1 MGSGQVRG
9 GTSSTVALRCPH
21 QVGPGLQDRSNCPGG
36 YPASLCSPG
45 PGTCAARPPI
55 PLACAQQPS
64 RPNQARV
71 DSEMAC
77 NGQGSTD
84 SVPGC
89 RGAGL
94 LIIQVSRWK
103 DQPAPAGWL
112 AGHWAPSSQSPMV
125 QGSKVQGPPRLL
137 SDVDLRILGPSQV
150 EIPRK
155 WARELFP
162 RFAFAI
168 TSRQLQVHTSLLAP
182 PRPVPSTLV
191 PRTLYDGHDDFLAL
205 LPCSPRSLLTLDL
218 PPLTPAPPPPSR
230 PSHLPG
236 VSHRHCHD
244 FNLPLRLELLAPS
257 VSLTHTSS
265 TNDRPSS
272 ISPESPLHVTL
283 PGPNFTHLCFAPV
296 PCLSFFSYVLAT

>member
-1 MGSGQVRG
+1 M
-9 GTSSTVALRCPH
+9 
-21 QVGPGLQDRSNCPGG
+21 
-36 YPASLCSPG
+36 
-45 PGTCAARPPI
+45 
-55 PLACAQQPS
+55 
-64 RPNQARV
+64 
-71 DSEMAC
+71 
-77 NGQGSTD
+77 
-84 SVPGC
+84 PGC

-112 AGHWAPSSQSPMV
+112 AGHWAPSSPKSHGPRL
-125 QGSKVQGPPRLL
+125 QGPRSKVLQGFCPMLIFAL
-137 SDVDLRILGPSQV
+137 
-150 EIPRK
+150 
-155 WARELFP
+155 WARVKSKFQESGRGSFFVASPLP
-162 RFAFAI
+162 
-168 TSRQLQVHTSLLAP
+168 SNLRQLQVHTSLLAP
-182 PRPVPSTLV
+182 LRPVTSTLV
-191 PRTLYDGHDDFLAL
+191 PRNLYDGHDDFLAL
-205 LPCSPRSLLTLDL
+205 LPCHPRSLLTLDL
-218 PPLTPAPPPPSR
+218 PPLTAAPPPPSR